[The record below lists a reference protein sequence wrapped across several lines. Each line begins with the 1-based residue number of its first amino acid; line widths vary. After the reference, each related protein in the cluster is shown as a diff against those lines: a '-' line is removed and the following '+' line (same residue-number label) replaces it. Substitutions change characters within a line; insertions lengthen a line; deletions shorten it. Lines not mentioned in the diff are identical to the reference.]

1 MHVCRTTTLLY
12 PLSSINEW
20 MLLWICFYSSLSK
33 RLCHAPWVTNNL
45 AQVET
50 PPSMVSLRSDR
61 LWTEWFRF
69 EPCNTNSFFVLCRDG
84 YTHCA
89 FPLTWQCRF
98 WWISVNATTSII
110 FVWVC
115 ANRISETAVLHLFVC
130 LSSLFWWR
138 LLLLLLFFWY
148 ICFFVLVFY
157 FP

>member
-50 PPSMVSLRSDR
+50 PPSMVSYAVTDSGPSGSGSNPVIQNLSSCCVVMGTLTVPFHSHDNADFDEFQSTPQRASFSYGYVQIRSR
-61 LWTEWFRF
+61 KQQF
-69 EPCNTNSFFVLCRDG
+69 
-84 YTHCA
+84 Y
-89 FPLTWQCRF
+89 
-98 WWISVNATTSII
+98 
-110 FVWVC
+110 VC
-115 ANRISETAVLHLFVC
+115 LFVFII
-130 LSSLFWWR
+130 LMVVVVVVV
-138 LLLLLLFFWY
+138 FFWY